1 MVIPSVLFHIIV
13 SYSPSNKSLTCGFKD
28 KRCRVPLFSSINE
41 ISPFQAILWCF
52 YPIGFVVLLELVLRT
67 NDDDDDDEGGGVMSP
82 VYQGT

>member
-1 MVIPSVLFHIIV
+1 MHELSQI
-13 SYSPSNKSLTCGFKD
+13 Y
-28 KRCRVPLFSSINE
+28 E